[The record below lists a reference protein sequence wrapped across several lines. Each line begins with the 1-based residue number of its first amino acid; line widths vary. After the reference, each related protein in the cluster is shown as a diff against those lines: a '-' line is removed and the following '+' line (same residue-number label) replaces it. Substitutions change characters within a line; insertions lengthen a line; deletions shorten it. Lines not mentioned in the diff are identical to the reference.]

1 MSFLMLP
8 YVTKRDFPAV
18 AVAVSVAVIVQVAVA
33 VCLSFGALNTATAQT
48 SAPRIVSL
56 TPHATE
62 MLFAAGAGEFIVTT
76 VTSSDY
82 PAQAQSIPK
91 LGDGMNTSV
100 EQVLD
105 WQPDWVVGWP
115 STLMTQLKSLGV
127 KTMVLEAQSLTEITK
142 QIYDIG
148 RRLGTVDHADVQ
160 SAQLFDRIKKLTQKI
175 TPRPPVDVDVDVDVA
190 VLASPNGQYV
200 LGKHPLINQTLDLC
214 GGQNVFADT
223 LATAP
228 AVSLESLLAANPKI
242 VFSGHSP
249 PAWLADQF
257 EVMVIDP
264 DWLYRP
270 GPRFINAAEQICTK
284 LKQVGQS
291 SK

>member
-8 YVTKRDFPAV
+8 YVTKRDFPSVAVAVPVAV
-18 AVAVSVAVIVQVAVA
+18 AVAVIVQFAVA
-33 VCLSFGALNTATAQT
+33 VCLSFGALNTAAAQT

-62 MLFAAGAGEFIVTT
+62 MLFAAGAGEFIVAT

-82 PAQAQSIPK
+82 PAQVQSIPK
-91 LGDGMNTSV
+91 LGDGLNTSV

-127 KTMVLEAQSLTEITK
+127 KTMVLEAQSLDEIPVL
-142 QIYDIG
+142 IHAIG
-148 RRLGTVDHADVQ
+148 ERLGTVDQADVQ
-160 SAQLFDRIKKLTQKI
+160 SAQLFDHIKKLSRKVTLRQQ
-175 TPRPPVDVDVDVDVA
+175 VDVA
-190 VLASPNGQYV
+190 VLASPDGQYV

-284 LKQVGQS
+284 LEQVGQS

>member
-8 YVTKRDFPAV
+8 YVTKRDFPSV
-18 AVAVSVAVIVQVAVA
+18 AVAVAVIVQVAVA
-33 VCLSFGALNTATAQT
+33 VCLSFGALNTAAAQT
-48 SAPRIVSL
+48 SAPRILSL

-62 MLFAAGAGEFIVTT
+62 MLFAAGAGEFIVAT

-91 LGDGMNTSV
+91 LGDGLNTSV

-127 KTMVLEAQSLTEITK
+127 KTMVLEAQSLDEIPVL
-142 QIYDIG
+142 IHDIG
-148 RRLGTVDHADVQ
+148 ERLDTVDQADVQ
-160 SAQLFDRIKKLTQKI
+160 SAQLFDRIQKLSRKV
-175 TPRPPVDVDVDVDVA
+175 TPRPPADVDVA
-190 VLASPNGQYV
+190 VLASPDGQYV
-200 LGKHPLINQTLDLC
+200 LGKHSLINQTLDLC

-223 LATAP
+223 LAAAP

-284 LKQVGQS
+284 LEQVGQS
-291 SK
+291 SN

>member
-1 MSFLMLP
+1 MLP
-8 YVTKRDFPAV
+8 YVTKRDFPSVAVAVPVAV
-18 AVAVSVAVIVQVAVA
+18 AVAVIVQFAVA
-33 VCLSFGALNTATAQT
+33 VCLSFGALNTAAAQT

-62 MLFAAGAGEFIVTT
+62 MLFAAGAGEFIVAT

-82 PAQAQSIPK
+82 PAQVQSIPK
-91 LGDGMNTSV
+91 LGDGLNTSV

-127 KTMVLEAQSLTEITK
+127 KTMVLEAQSLDEIPVL
-142 QIYDIG
+142 IHAIG
-148 RRLGTVDHADVQ
+148 ERLGTVDQADVQ
-160 SAQLFDRIKKLTQKI
+160 SAQLFDHIKKLSRKVTLRQQ
-175 TPRPPVDVDVDVDVA
+175 VDVA
-190 VLASPNGQYV
+190 VLASPDGQYV

-284 LKQVGQS
+284 LEQVGQS

>member
-8 YVTKRDFPAV
+8 YVTKRDFPSVAV
-18 AVAVSVAVIVQVAVA
+18 AVAVIVQFAVA
-33 VCLSFGALNTATAQT
+33 VCLSFGALNTAAAQT

-62 MLFAAGAGEFIVTT
+62 MLFAAGAGNFIVAT

-91 LGDGMNTSV
+91 LGDGLNTSV

-127 KTMVLEAQSLTEITK
+127 KTMVLEAQSLDEIPVL
-142 QIYDIG
+142 IHAIG
-148 RRLGTVDHADVQ
+148 DRLGTVDQADVQ
-160 SAQLFDRIKKLTQKI
+160 SAQLFDHIKKLSRKV
-175 TPRPPVDVDVDVDVA
+175 TPRLPVDVA
-190 VLASPNGQYV
+190 VLASPDGQYV